1 MGAVAIPG
9 ATARRPLPRR
19 VRAGL
24 GGTLRIG
31 VLAVLALGGTAG
43 FAVLH
48 ATDPGQVQLLLIRVG
63 GWAPLLF
70 VSGCAVL
77 TMLGFPKPVLAAA
90 AGLAFGTALGTVL
103 AVLGAS
109 LGAAGAYFL
118 ARRVGREPV
127 LHWARDSAGMI
138 AVWLGSHGFVA
149 VLYARLLPAVP
160 FALANYAAGVSSVRF
175 GEFIAATALGII
187 PGTWAFAALGGSVE
201 DPSPPVVL
209 TAVGLSVTLAVAG
222 PLLTRARCR
231 LVGVTHRR
239 DRARPRTSWP
249 PRAGDRSAGTAGRS
263 GRRHASSVTPVCM
276 CPIFHSPPYD
286 GG

>member
-1 MGAVAIPG
+1 MLGG
-9 ATARRPLPRR
+9 TARPPLPRR
-19 VRAGL
+19 VRAGF

-118 ARRVGREPV
+118 ARRVGRGPV
-127 LHWARDSAGMI
+127 LHWTRGAAGMTGL
-138 AVWLGSHGFVA
+138 WLGSHGFVA

-160 FALANYAAGVSSVRF
+160 FALANYVAGVSGVRF
-175 GEFIAATALGII
+175 GAFIAATALGII
-187 PGTWAFAALGGSVE
+187 PGTWVFAALGGSVE
-201 DPSPPVVL
+201 NPSLTVVV
-209 TAVGLSVTLAVAG
+209 TAIGLSVILAVAG
-222 PLLTRARCR
+222 PLLTRARF
-231 LVGVTHRR
+231 
-239 DRARPRTSWP
+239 
-249 PRAGDRSAGTAGRS
+249 
-263 GRRHASSVTPVCM
+263 PVVR
-276 CPIFHSPPYD
+276 
-286 GG
+286 